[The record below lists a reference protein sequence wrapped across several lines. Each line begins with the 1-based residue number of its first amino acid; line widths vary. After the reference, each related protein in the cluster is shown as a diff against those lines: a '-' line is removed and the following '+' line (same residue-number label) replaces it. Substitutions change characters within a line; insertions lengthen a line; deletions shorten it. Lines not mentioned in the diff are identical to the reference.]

1 MMKHSLWQLFL
12 CLALFWGN
20 SQASAQS
27 DARGKALYN
36 EHCAECHSMN
46 LRGSAHGSEL
56 RGTYFLR
63 KWEKLGLETL
73 FNTIVE
79 TMPPGKV
86 GKLDLSEYESIY
98 SYILAESDISNA
110 DHETSVL
117 GRSPKPPP
125 DHLTQ
130 TGDRSGQTDLE
141 GFVSFSDSDT
151 INNLDQRDSN
161 YTNKSI
167 SNFVPVEQ
175 QSIDRPSDDDWLSWR
190 RTSDGQGFSPLTQI
204 NKKNVRSLRLAW
216 SMTMQ
221 EGSNQ
226 VTPIVS
232 QGVMFLTHPGNVIQA
247 IDAATGDLI
256 WTFEYDYPETSRTL
270 GGPTRNIAILG
281 NKLFMATYDASLI
294 AIDARTGKLIWKTV
308 KADYQEGFTHTSG
321 PIIANGIVVSGING
335 CERFVK
341 DGCFITGHD
350 PESGIELWRTSTIAL
365 ANDPNSQTWGE
376 VEPLYRAGGDTWI
389 PGTYDPELNLVFFGT
404 SQAKPWV
411 AASRGMSPREPALY
425 TNSTLALD
433 PKTGE
438 IIWYFQH
445 VPGETIDMEVGFER
459 ILIDHADEGKVLY
472 TIGKDGI
479 LWKLRRKDGQ
489 FLGLHET
496 LPQNIYESINKKT
509 GRLIYRKDILE
520 ASLDQP
526 FSACPGI
533 YGGHNWQAASYD
545 KISVSLIIPMHQ
557 LCSDMVGREV
567 DKIEG
572 GGGFG
577 GDSKTYEMPGV
588 KGKLGKLVALDL
600 RTMKEKWSH
609 QQEAMF
615 LTSSLSTAGGLTF
628 IGDLDRYFKAF
639 DSSSG
644 KILWQTRLSSALH
657 GFPITYKSQ
666 GKQFVS
672 VTSGMGV
679 FRALTSTVSPNIYQP
694 DGGNAIY
701 VFELP

>member
-20 SQASAQS
+20 GQASAQS

-232 QGVMFLTHPGNVIQA
+232 QGVMFLTHPGNMIQA

-294 AIDARTGKLIWKTV
+294 AIDARTG
-308 KADYQEGFTHTSG
+308 
-321 PIIANGIVVSGING
+321 
-335 CERFVK
+335 
-341 DGCFITGHD
+341 
-350 PESGIELWRTSTIAL
+350 
-365 ANDPNSQTWGE
+365 
-376 VEPLYRAGGDTWI
+376 
-389 PGTYDPELNLVFFGT
+389 
-404 SQAKPWV
+404 
-411 AASRGMSPREPALY
+411 
-425 TNSTLALD
+425 
-433 PKTGE
+433 
-438 IIWYFQH
+438 
-445 VPGETIDMEVGFER
+445 
-459 ILIDHADEGKVLY
+459 
-472 TIGKDGI
+472 
-479 LWKLRRKDGQ
+479 
-489 FLGLHET
+489 
-496 LPQNIYESINKKT
+496 
-509 GRLIYRKDILE
+509 RLI
-520 ASLDQP
+520 
-526 FSACPGI
+526 
-533 YGGHNWQAASYD
+533 
-545 KISVSLIIPMHQ
+545 
-557 LCSDMVGREV
+557 
-567 DKIEG
+567 
-572 GGGFG
+572 
-577 GDSKTYEMPGV
+577 
-588 KGKLGKLVALDL
+588 
-600 RTMKEKWSH
+600 
-609 QQEAMF
+609 
-615 LTSSLSTAGGLTF
+615 
-628 IGDLDRYFKAF
+628 
-639 DSSSG
+639 
-644 KILWQTRLSSALH
+644 
-657 GFPITYKSQ
+657 
-666 GKQFVS
+666 
-672 VTSGMGV
+672 
-679 FRALTSTVSPNIYQP
+679 
-694 DGGNAIY
+694 
-701 VFELP
+701 